1 MSSSS
6 SLLFSDLHTAMSSYS
21 MSSGSRPYAPRQSSF
36 STSSTYSR
44 DSWCS
49 VADSDVSISST
60 TTHGHASNEQEAFDH
75 MMKNNIT
82 NNAIFGSTS
91 PRKSK
96 SYGMRSSTDS
106 ARSWTSSS
114 TSSVRS
120 PLTPSMPLFSH
131 PEHDVTKTPTLPT
144 IALPM
149 QPKVRKPHLV
159 RLVSDEVQYI
169 GRSLD
174 VPVSEEGH
182 LERVVVPRT
191 PSIASS
197 RRPSAPSM
205 RFSTWSGKDGLKL
218 AMDELEEELARTM
231 VTLSTNT
238 TPNTSISRARGKS
251 SRRPRTAESKPTV
264 NASQSMPMSLA
275 ELAGSMSAASAS
287 DAHFQRESWMSS
299 TSNEDRS
306 LGGIPIRFSASD
318 LDESAEMLKQLD
330 AELARPISR
339 GSVASSTSSRASRNS
354 PGVPALVFDGRL
366 SGSSKSSSGEEA
378 PASPD
383 SFVTAENGHFA
394 LSSAKPML
402 SRRPTIA
409 RSSSK
414 QGGGLYQLSKGA
426 RSTPSLASSA
436 PPRDPLP
443 PLPSMPAGLNLLF
456 GGASLAPP
464 RPSKSSARS
473 SISSGRTSPV
483 PFTHKPLPPL
493 PC

>member
-36 STSSTYSR
+36 SNSSAYSR
-44 DSWCS
+44 SSWCS
-49 VADSDVSISST
+49 VAESDVSINST
-60 TTHGHASNEQEAFDH
+60 TTHGHASNDQDAFDH

-96 SYGMRSSTDS
+96 SYGMRSSTES
-106 ARSWTSSS
+106 TRSWASSS
-114 TSSVRS
+114 ASSVRT

-144 IALPM
+144 IALPL
-149 QPKVRKPHLV
+149 QPKVRKPHMV

-182 LERVVVPRT
+182 LDRVAVPRT
-191 PSIASS
+191 PPSFASC
-197 RRPSAPSM
+197 RRPSAGST

-238 TPNTSISRARGKS
+238 TPNTSISRARSKS
-251 SRRPRTAESKPTV
+251 LRRPRTSESKPTIS
-264 NASQSMPMSLA
+264 AAQSLPMSLA
-275 ELAGSMSAASAS
+275 ELAGSKSAASAF
-287 DAHFQRESWMSS
+287 DARFQRESWMSS
-299 TSNEDRS
+299 TTNDDHF
-306 LGGIPIRFSASD
+306 GAIPIRFSASD
-318 LDESAEMLKQLD
+318 LDESAEILKQLD
-330 AELARPISR
+330 AELARPVSR
-339 GSVASSTSSRASRNS
+339 GSVASSTSSRASRHS
-354 PGVPALVFDGRL
+354 PGVPALVFDGRF
-366 SGSSKSSSGEEA
+366 SGSSRSSSGEEA
-378 PASPD
+378 PSRPD
-383 SFVTAENGHFA
+383 SFVTADNGHIA
-394 LSSAKPML
+394 LSPTKPML

-409 RSSSK
+409 RSPSK
-414 QGGGLYQLSKGA
+414 QGGGLYQLAKGA

-483 PFTHKPLPPL
+483 PLTHKPLPPL